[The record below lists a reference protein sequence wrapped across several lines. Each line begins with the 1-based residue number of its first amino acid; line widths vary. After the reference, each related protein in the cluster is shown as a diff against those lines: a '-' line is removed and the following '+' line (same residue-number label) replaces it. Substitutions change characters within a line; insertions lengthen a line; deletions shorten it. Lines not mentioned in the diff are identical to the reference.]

1 MKLAITD
8 LSNFDID
15 DQMLILCLSYFIA
28 TVKTTSTT
36 LKQATNF
43 EREKKKSG
51 LAAGSH
57 MQDSNYQTL
66 PTMNFK
72 INFCSSLR
80 FTYIGMCLQFGCK
93 NMSHLI
99 VLNSEKISNLGHFLL
114 KNNPKTLSS
123 KD

>member
-15 DQMLILCLSYFIA
+15 DQMLILCLSCFIA

-72 INFCSSLR
+72 TNFSSSLR
-80 FTYIGMCLQFGCK
+80 FTYICVYNLVAKICPMYPFNSVEFGK
-93 NMSHLI
+93 NI
-99 VLNSEKISNLGHFLL
+99 K
-114 KNNPKTLSS
+114 PRALSS
-123 KD
+123 EE